1 MGLPGHAN
9 VVSIQGRRTIH
20 RAGKRRGGSCRRLSA
35 GLRVSAGTHADA
47 TAALRA
53 RIRSI
58 ENCTRGAG
66 EGACLLRAAEAAID
80 EVAAFL
86 DPVRGGVTESSAGE
100 APQPL
105 AAANCIDRLGES
117 SRVRDIDAAVH
128 TLLITDENHSTAE
141 SRIRDVAVACETAR
155 RTRDSILQHA
165 SIALLS
171 QANAL
176 PRSAQRLLD

>member
-1 MGLPGHAN
+1 MALRVHAN
-9 VVSIQGRRTIH
+9 VVSIQARRALH
-20 RAGKRRGGSCRRLSA
+20 RAGNCRGRSCRRLSA
-35 GLRVSAGTHADA
+35 GLRVSAGADADA
-47 TAALRA
+47 TSTLRA
-53 RIRSI
+53 RIRSV

-66 EGACLLRAAEAAID
+66 DGARLLLAAEAAID
-80 EVAAFL
+80 EVDAFL
-86 DPVRGGVTESSAGE
+86 GSLRESVTESSADE
-100 APQPL
+100 EPQPM
-105 AAANCIDRLGES
+105 AAADRIDRLGAS
-117 SRVRDIDAAVH
+117 SRVLDIDAAIH

-176 PRSAQRLLD
+176 PHSAQRLLG